1 MTPSDTL
8 SPQTPVSARVNR
20 LFPLLLVLFAASG
33 AAGLIYEIVWLQLL
47 QLVVGSSAVS
57 LAVLLGT
64 FMGGM
69 CLGSLL
75 FSRVVSNKYSALRV
89 YAVLEVATALFGVL
103 VLYGLPV
110 LQHVYVAAVTGG
122 MPNMLLRGLA
132 CAICLLP
139 PTLLM
144 GATLPAISRWVA
156 STPNAAVWWGYFY
169 GTNIAGGV
177 VGCTLAGF
185 YLLRVYDMS
194 VATGVAAILNVVVA
208 LGALGLEK
216 LELTLPEQPAADLS
230 PETSEVPAQ
239 SATGIYIAIGLSGLA
254 ALGAEVVWTR
264 ILALMLGPTVYTFS
278 IILGVFLTG
287 LGLGSAAGA
296 RLAEKKGNARVW
308 LGYSQLAL
316 CVLIAFSGYMLA
328 QKLPYFEGNVNSIA
342 GPWKDFVG
350 DIWRTTLAVFL
361 PALLWGASFPL
372 ALSAAARKDSD
383 PAKLVG
389 GIYGAN
395 TIGAILGSILFSLV
409 FLPSFG
415 TRVSEQLLIGISIVA
430 GLAVLQGIP
439 QISTLRLTAS
449 IVAAAVLAF
458 VLPPLPWMLIGFGRR
473 LPTTTGSWEVLKVAE
488 GTNSSAA
495 WSRWEGGTV
504 YFHVSGKVEAST
516 EPQDMSLQRM
526 LGHLPALLH
535 PNPKSVLIVG
545 FGAGVTA
552 GSFVIHPSIEKITI
566 CEIEPNI
573 PPNSDKY
580 FGNENYHV
588 YTDKRTNIHFDD
600 ARHFVLTGNEKFD
613 IVTSDPIHPWVKG
626 MASLYTT
633 EYFEMCKRRLNPGGF
648 VTQWVPLYETSV
660 EAAQSEIATF
670 FEAFPN
676 GTIWGNVN
684 TDGQGYDLVLMGQVE
699 PLKINPQALQQRL
712 DRPDHERIKTSL
724 REAGYGSGVELLS
737 TYAARASDLRQWV
750 RTAQIN
756 RDRNLRLQFLAGLGV
771 NSNLAG
777 PIYDQ
782 MMNAAKFPD
791 DMVLGSP
798 ESSAAMKAMFHHR
811 RF

>member
-1 MTPSDTL
+1 MTPAE
-8 SPQTPVSARVNR
+8 SPVPETPVAGRINR
-20 LFPLLLVLFAASG
+20 LFPLLLILFAASG

-57 LAVLLGT
+57 LGVLLGT

-69 CLGSLL
+69 CLGSIL
-75 FSRVVSNKYSALRV
+75 FSRVVSSKHSALKV
-89 YAVLEVATALFGVL
+89 YAVLEVATAGFGIAVL
-103 VLYGLPV
+103 CGLPF

-144 GATLPAISRWVA
+144 GATLPAIARWVA
-156 STPNAAVWWGYFY
+156 ATPNAAIWWGYFY

-185 YLLRVYDMS
+185 YLLRVYDMT
-194 VATGVAAILNVVVA
+194 VATLVAAVLNIVVA
-208 LGALGLEK
+208 LGALGIEK
-216 LELTLPEQPAADLS
+216 MDL
-230 PETSEVPAQ
+230 EVPEAPVIHEPEAGIGTPVLSR
-239 SATGIYIAIGLSGLA
+239 SAVYIAIALSGMG

-278 IILGVFLTG
+278 IILGVFLAG
-287 LGLGSAAGA
+287 LGIGSASGA
-296 RLAEKKGNARVW
+296 RLAETRGNPRLW
-308 LGYSQLAL
+308 LGVSQLIL
-316 CVLIAFSGYMLA
+316 CVTIAFSAYMLS
-328 QKLPYFEGNVNSIA
+328 QKLPYFEGNLNSTA
-342 GPWKDFVG
+342 GPWKDFLS
-350 DIWRTTLAVFL
+350 DIWRTAIAVFL
-361 PALLWGASFPL
+361 PSLLWGASFPL
-372 ALSAAARKDSD
+372 ALAAAASKDED

-389 GIYGAN
+389 SVYGAN

-409 FLPSFG
+409 LLPSLG
-415 TRVSEQLLIGISIVA
+415 THLSQQVLIGISILA
-430 GLAVLQGIP
+430 GLIVLYGIP
-439 QISTLRLTAS
+439 QISTLRLSAA
-449 IVAAAVLAF
+449 IMLAAVLAWS
-458 VLPPLPWMLIGFGRR
+458 VPNLPWMLIGFGRR
-473 LPTTTGSWEVLKVAE
+473 LPTTTGRWDLLKVAE
-488 GTNSSAA
+488 GMNSSAA

-552 GSFVIHPSIEKITI
+552 GSFVIHPSIEHITI

-588 YTDKRTNIHFDD
+588 YKDPRTQIRYDD
-600 ARHFVLTGNEKFD
+600 ARHFVLTGTEKYD

-660 EAAQSEIATF
+660 EAA
-670 FEAFPN
+670 
-676 GTIWGNVN
+676 
-684 TDGQGYDLVLMGQVE
+684 
-699 PLKINPQALQQRL
+699 
-712 DRPDHERIKTSL
+712 
-724 REAGYGSGVELLS
+724 
-737 TYAARASDLRQWV
+737 
-750 RTAQIN
+750 
-756 RDRNLRLQFLAGLGV
+756 
-771 NSNLAG
+771 
-777 PIYDQ
+777 
-782 MMNAAKFPD
+782 
-791 DMVLGSP
+791 
-798 ESSAAMKAMFHHR
+798 
-811 RF
+811 

>member
-1 MTPSDTL
+1 M
-8 SPQTPVSARVNR
+8 
-20 LFPLLLVLFAASG
+20 
-33 AAGLIYEIVWLQLL
+33 
-47 QLVVGSSAVS
+47 
-57 LAVLLGT
+57 
-64 FMGGM
+64 
-69 CLGSLL
+69 
-75 FSRVVSNKYSALRV
+75 
-89 YAVLEVATALFGVL
+89 
-103 VLYGLPV
+103 
-110 LQHVYVAAVTGG
+110 
-122 MPNMLLRGLA
+122 
-132 CAICLLP
+132 
-139 PTLLM
+139 
-144 GATLPAISRWVA
+144 
-156 STPNAAVWWGYFY
+156 
-169 GTNIAGGV
+169 
-177 VGCTLAGF
+177 
-185 YLLRVYDMS
+185 
-194 VATGVAAILNVVVA
+194 
-208 LGALGLEK
+208 
-216 LELTLPEQPAADLS
+216 
-230 PETSEVPAQ
+230 
-239 SATGIYIAIGLSGLA
+239 
-254 ALGAEVVWTR
+254 
-264 ILALMLGPTVYTFS
+264 
-278 IILGVFLTG
+278 
-287 LGLGSAAGA
+287 
-296 RLAEKKGNARVW
+296 
-308 LGYSQLAL
+308 
-316 CVLIAFSGYMLA
+316 
-328 QKLPYFEGNVNSIA
+328 
-342 GPWKDFVG
+342 G
-350 DIWRTTLAVFL
+350 DIWRTTIAVL
-361 PALLWGASFPL
+361 IPALLWGASFPL
-372 ALSAAARKDSD
+372 ALAAAARRDSD

-415 TRVSEQLLIGISIVA
+415 SRASEQLLIGIALVA
-430 GLAVLQGIP
+430 GLIVLQGMS
-439 QISTLRLTAS
+439 QISTMRLAGS
-449 IVAAAVLAF
+449 IVIAALLAWTVP
-458 VLPPLPWMLIGFGRR
+458 VLPWKLVGFGRR
-473 LPTTTGSWEVLKVAE
+473 LPTTAGNWDLLNLAE

-516 EPQDMSLQRM
+516 EPQDMSLQRL

-535 PNPKSVLIVG
+535 PDPKSVLIVG

-552 GSFVIHPSIEKITI
+552 GSFVLHPTMQHITI

-588 YTDKRTNIHFDD
+588 YKDPRTSVHFDD

-613 IVTSDPIHPWVKG
+613 IITSDPIHPFVKG

-684 TDGQGYDLVLMGQVE
+684 TDGQGYDLVLLGQVE
-699 PLKINPQALQQRL
+699 PLKVDPGKLQQRL
-712 DRPDHERIKTSL
+712 DHPDYARVKASL
-724 REAGYGSGVELLS
+724 TEAGYGTAVELLS
-737 TYAARASDLRQWV
+737 TYAARAQDLREWV
-750 RTAQIN
+750 RNAQIN

-782 MMNAAKFPD
+782 MVDIAKFPD

-798 ESSAAMKAMFHHR
+798 ESVAAMKAMFHRR